1 MSPKNLHPSVIATSV
16 LSGVFLSGI
25 LARKGA
31 ISAGHDPTAGWPF
44 PDLTGWVIFAFGA
57 LACPILSVCLVKL
70 LSRILPKS
78 SYRVIFA
85 TVVIPPLI
93 AFPMGAAAYR
103 WRVSNLAGDSRK
115 AADSSRIQRAKSD
128 ALQAQL
134 ISDPEIA
141 LRERWF
147 DWKRGNEMARYLFTE
162 SLKEP
167 RVPYT
172 PAQLSRIYQEAPEA
186 RVLVVAHPAC
196 DSAFLADHWSL
207 ALNEA
212 EAGNDR
218 ILIAIASNPKTPKA
232 LLENLESSS
241 LLSHRPVP
249 DTLKHVLDLRL
260 HRGELVIFRYQQIQV
275 ITKIGLIKIHASSD
289 LRRSGE
295 WKSVTRSAT
304 LEARKESSPDGP
316 VLYFY
321 GFSEDS
327 GQHPVTKRI
336 EFREGRKSFQTADQ
350 VMLWIRQQSGRIP
363 TVYRNDGLLVSC
375 DMDPAKNQLTVEVWQ
390 ILINSNKPS
399 SLPGGDDTKITFTA
413 PDSAN

>member
-25 LARKGA
+25 LARQGA
-31 ISAGHDPTAGWPF
+31 ISAGHDPSAGWPF

-147 DWKRGNEMARYLFTE
+147 DWKRGNEM
-162 SLKEP
+162 
-167 RVPYT
+167 V
-172 PAQLSRIYQEAPEA
+172 
-186 RVLVVAHPAC
+186 
-196 DSAFLADHWSL
+196 
-207 ALNEA
+207 
-212 EAGNDR
+212 
-218 ILIAIASNPKTPKA
+218 
-232 LLENLESSS
+232 
-241 LLSHRPVP
+241 
-249 DTLKHVLDLRL
+249 
-260 HRGELVIFRYQQIQV
+260 
-275 ITKIGLIKIHASSD
+275 
-289 LRRSGE
+289 
-295 WKSVTRSAT
+295 
-304 LEARKESSPDGP
+304 
-316 VLYFY
+316 
-321 GFSEDS
+321 
-327 GQHPVTKRI
+327 
-336 EFREGRKSFQTADQ
+336 
-350 VMLWIRQQSGRIP
+350 
-363 TVYRNDGLLVSC
+363 
-375 DMDPAKNQLTVEVWQ
+375 
-390 ILINSNKPS
+390 
-399 SLPGGDDTKITFTA
+399 
-413 PDSAN
+413 